1 MAKHFMFRLFR
12 FNEKMK
18 KMIVES
24 INIYPIK
31 GMKGTKVKSAVTLER
46 GFENDRRYMLIDKN
60 NTFISQR
67 SHPILALIHPEIL
80 NGKIRISYN
89 EKSFSFLLTQTGEEI
104 VEVSLFENMVSGT
117 LVSKEIDEHFSMM
130 LNDNVRLIKMNENNV
145 RNKKL
150 IKGPAS
156 TEVSY
161 ADGYPYLITGTASL
175 DQLNVKLDQPV
186 LMDRFRP
193 NIVVGT
199 QVEHE
204 EDNWD
209 SIQIGNAKMMII
221 KPCARCPVVTINQQ
235 TAGKSKDTLK
245 TLATYR
251 KKDNKVFF
259 GANAIS
265 LGNSQIS
272 VGDEVFAL

>member
-1 MAKHFMFRLFR
+1 
-12 FNEKMK
+12 
-18 KMIVES
+18 MIVES
-24 INIYPIK
+24 IIIYPIK

-67 SHPILALIHPEIL
+67 SHPILSLIYPEIL
-80 NGKIRISYN
+80 NGEIRITYK
-89 EKSFSFLLTQTGEEI
+89 ELSFSFPLTQTGEEI
-104 VEVSLFENMVSGT
+104 VEAALFENIVSGT
-117 LVSKEIDEHFSMM
+117 LVSKEIDEQLSMM
-130 LNDNVRLIKMNENNV
+130 LNDKVRLLKMNENNI

-156 TEVSY
+156 TEVSF
-161 ADGYPYLITGTASL
+161 ADGYPYLIAGTASL
-175 DQLNVKLDQPV
+175 DLLNQKLDQPA

-193 NIVVGT
+193 NIVVDT
-199 QVEHE
+199 QVAHE
-204 EDNWD
+204 EDDWE
-209 SIQIGNAKMMII
+209 SIQMGNAMMMVI
-221 KPCARCPVVTINQQ
+221 KSCARCPVVTINQQ
-235 TAGKSKDTLK
+235 TAKKSKSTLK

-265 LGNSQIS
+265 LGNGQIN
-272 VGDEVFAL
+272 VGDEVVAL